1 MRLATR
7 IAFFLVAATSLAV
20 EADEV
25 DDYVAAQMLRKHIP
39 GLSLAVVKDGKLLKA
54 RGYGLANVETNT
66 PATPET
72 VYKIGS
78 ISKPFLAAGVML
90 LVQDEKLGLD
100 DRISKHLDGTPDSWK
115 GITIRHLLSHT
126 SGLVKDSP
134 GFEPF
139 AMRPDA
145 EVVRLAY
152 PEPLL
157 FAPGDKWSY
166 SNLGYFVLAE
176 VIRKVSGQ
184 SWSGFVAARV
194 FAPARMTATR
204 TTTTTEI
211 VPNRADGYD
220 WSKGRLVKA
229 EDWVAVRPS
238 GAFLSTVLDLANWDA
253 ALYSDAVLSS
263 AVREKMWTPIRLN
276 DGSTHPNGLGWDLE
290 PWQGHKRVHHQGGLP
305 GFLADFERFVDD
317 KLTVVV
323 MINSTSLDPTKIA
336 HGVAGFY
343 SPALAP
349 PVFKPIADID
359 PGITS
364 KAKAAIAGFAG
375 GDLDR
380 SLFNAKLQT
389 WLDNGG
395 RAEMS
400 TAFRSPGPIQS
411 VELVEQKSEGG
422 QRTLRF
428 RVSYPDDDHLAIF
441 HFDREGKITDF
452 GIEPE

>member
-1 MRLATR
+1 MRLATQ

-100 DRISKHLDGTPDSWK
+100 DRISKHLGGTPDSWK

-290 PWQGHKRVHHQGGLP
+290 PWQGHKRVHHQGSLP

-349 PVFKPIADID
+349 PVLKPIADND
-359 PGITS
+359 PGVTS
-364 KAKAAIAGFAG
+364 KAKAAIAGFSG

-380 SLFNAKLQT
+380 SLFTAKLQT

-395 RAEMS
+395 RAGMS
-400 TAFRSPGPIQS
+400 TAFRSPGLIQA

-428 RVSYPDDDHLAIF
+428 RVS
-441 HFDREGKITDF
+441 
-452 GIEPE
+452 